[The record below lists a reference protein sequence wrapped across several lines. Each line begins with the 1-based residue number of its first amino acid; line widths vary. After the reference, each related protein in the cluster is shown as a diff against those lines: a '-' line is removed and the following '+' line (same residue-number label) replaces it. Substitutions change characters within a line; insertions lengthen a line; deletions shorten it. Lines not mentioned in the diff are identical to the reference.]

1 MLNRKVSAFLIPYYS
16 YTNRYHTFEMN
27 IVGTNIN
34 FILLEIIDEQNSS
47 DLKLVLSNMES
58 YPRKLEP
65 NKYKRFELELIGI
78 EKKAEL
84 KVKLAEYLNNYLDI
98 EKTENNNLDFWSD
111 NYQIGEFKIEK
122 FDENISELS
131 KEDWTKNFQSLLDL
145 YYRESDRT
153 TKESLLQSKFLD
165 KLKALSDDVT
175 KKHEQKIEFFKNDK
189 TKIESLN
196 AKLNLSNRIENLR
209 LKYISEINKI
219 E

>member
-1 MLNRKVSAFLIPYYS
+1 MS
-16 YTNRYHTFEMN
+16 

-34 FILLEIIDEQNSS
+34 FILLEIIDEKNTN
-47 DLKLVLSNMES
+47 DIKLVLSNMNS

-65 NKYKRFELELIGI
+65 NKYKRFDLELIGI

-84 KVKLAEYLNNYLDI
+84 KLKMAKYLNSYLDI

-111 NYQIGEFKIEK
+111 NYQIGEFKINK
-122 FDENISELS
+122 FKENISELN
-131 KEDWTKNFQSLLDL
+131 KKDWTKNFQSLLDL

-153 TKESLLQSKFLD
+153 TKESLLHNEFLE
-165 KLKALSDDVT
+165 KLKALNDDVT
-175 KKHEQKIEFFKNDK
+175 KKHEQKTEFFKDDK
-189 TKIESLN
+189 AKMEALN

-209 LKYISEINKI
+209 LKYILELGRI

>member
-1 MLNRKVSAFLIPYYS
+1 
-16 YTNRYHTFEMN
+16 MN

-47 DLKLVLSNMES
+47 GLKLVLSNMES

-65 NKYKRFELELIGI
+65 NKYKRFELKLIGI

-84 KVKLAEYLNNYLDI
+84 KVKLTEYLNNYLDI
-98 EKTENNNLDFWSD
+98 EKTKNDNLDFWSD

-122 FDENISELS
+122 YNENISELS

-153 TKESLLQSKFLD
+153 TKESLLQSKFLE

-175 KKHEQKIEFFKNDK
+175 KKHEKKIEFFKNDK

-196 AKLNLSNRIENLR
+196 TKLNLSTRIENLR
-209 LKYISEINKI
+209 LKYISEISEI

>member
-1 MLNRKVSAFLIPYYS
+1 
-16 YTNRYHTFEMN
+16 MN